1 MPFYDDDDV
10 TTWGDIDQEETELDA
25 MARLY
30 VFDTVTKNIDIA
42 ETDGDAIPDTF
53 SQWQDI
59 FEEEIAWDNHQSE
72 WLTDDIFDAF
82 CGRVDALLPYF
93 LENYEPIREQIRWD

>member
-1 MPFYDDDDV
+1 MSFYDDDDV
-10 TTWGDIDQEETELDA
+10 MSWGDIDQDDTSLDA

-30 VFDTVTKNIDIA
+30 IFDTVSKNIDIA
-42 ETDGDAIPDTF
+42 ETNSEDVPDTF
-53 SQWQDI
+53 SQWQDVL
-59 FEEEIAWDNHQSE
+59 EEEIAWDSRQGD

-93 LENYEPIREQIRWD
+93 LENYEPIQEQIRWD